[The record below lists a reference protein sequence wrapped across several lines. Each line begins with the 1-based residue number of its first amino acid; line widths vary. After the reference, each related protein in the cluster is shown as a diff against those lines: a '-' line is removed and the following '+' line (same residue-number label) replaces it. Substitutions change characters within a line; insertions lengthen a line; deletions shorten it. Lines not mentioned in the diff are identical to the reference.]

1 MANIQKTEV
10 VTTMNNSQAVDKLKE
25 LRTEAVK
32 YCDEMIKAKTAGD
45 TISYNNMLKQLNQVN
60 NEIRL
65 MQRNAVNVNDVMSRL
80 STAKPREIQKAIKAI
95 NTELN
100 SGRIERGSKEWD
112 EYTSKLKKCKAELQ
126 SVNNELKTSGN
137 GGNFFTKVADGFN
150 RYSAAAAGA
159 IASLTGIAYTAKKCV
174 DNFAEMDEAMT
185 EVMKYTNMT
194 KDQVKDL
201 NVDLKK
207 MDTRTSREQLNAL
220 AGDAGRLGITAK
232 QGVEE
237 FVDAADK
244 INVALGEDL
253 GPDAVKNIGR
263 MAMMFGEDK
272 TKGLRGAMLATGS
285 AVNELS
291 QEVGAD
297 ANYLVGFTARL
308 AGVAK
313 QANMSQADV
322 LGFAGVLNKN
332 MIEEEVAGSALEQL
346 LLKLYQQ
353 PQKFAKI
360 AGLDVKN
367 FTALL
372 KTDANKALVTFF
384 ESLKKFGNLNNLA
397 PAFKDMGLDGVR
409 ASGVLS
415 TLANKISD
423 VSKQQLIT
431 NKAYKEGTSVITE
444 FNTENNTVQAG
455 FDKAVKRIKDK
466 SIDLGETL
474 QPLMTNMLHTTSASI
489 SILNTVVTFTIKH
502 SVAIGTL
509 VASIGVYIALS
520 KASNLLTAGS
530 NTLHKLAATFKV
542 LHAVA
547 TATLSGN
554 IANANKIQDLF
565 SKSIIANNTV
575 VKVCTSLTYLHAA
588 AVALFHGRIRE
599 AKAAM
604 IAFNASLAINP
615 IVAATVAIA
624 ALIYVCVKLCTSWNA
639 ATIGAKKL
647 NDEMKVMNKGYDD
660 RIAVIRKYLPIA
672 QDANAKLED
681 RKHAIENLKKV
692 YPDYFK
698 NMDIE
703 NAKTI
708 SLVDAEK
715 ELNKQKDI
723 KIRIMAIE
731 AKREYDQRKKDL
743 KDVQDIMKNDWGKT
757 QNNAADAATLS
768 RLHYKVDEAKSYLDS
783 ANKAVDDVNKR
794 IKQIAKDDKKKPEEK
809 TNPPE
814 TKTYTTQTKT
824 KKKKGKSAETLE
836 HEREKKA
843 IDQIEAKYDKLK
855 AVQISYY
862 ASGQI
867 DKQKFDDQINELD
880 LEMLDKKMGVYKT
893 DSKEYNALLL
903 EKANKK
909 KEIEDKA
916 HAKSVED
923 VDQDAKKT
931 RDSNLQMLIEKKT
944 DQKTFEEDIH
954 QLEYDTLQK
963 KRDVYAKGS
972 KEYED
977 YQKQMDEWSYQDK
990 LEKQKSYEEKVKE
1003 IKEESTK
1010 KSNTEIENETISF
1023 LEKLHKEGIGSEEE
1037 YQKII
1042 AAIRRKYAVK
1052 KGEEEVGYGKNA
1064 SKVDEKAT
1072 DIYDIAKSRTGNQDH
1087 PETDNI
1093 FDTMFGNDAKLHT
1106 GVIKNLKQMEKS
1118 DEISHSQYLAAKSQ
1132 ADEEYYKTLE
1142 QKASMAYNQ
1151 IGGLMSSYS
1160 DYVSACSDA
1169 EVAKVTKRYDKEIK
1183 TAGEST
1189 TKGKKLEEQKEKDIA
1204 KIKSK
1209 YNKRKTRIQIAQ
1221 ALAETAISA
1230 LNAYNAGWEA
1240 GWPAGQVLA
1249 PLFAGIAVASGML
1262 QVATIKKQ
1270 AAAQDEGY
1278 YSGGFTDGNN
1288 YHKVAGSVHEGEF
1301 VANHQA
1307 VNNPNVLPV
1316 LQLIDRAQRNNT
1328 IGTLTANDVTHAI
1341 NRGSSADD
1349 SSSSADN
1356 NAAAGIAVMSASLDK
1371 QSAVINRL
1379 SSLLET
1385 GIQSYVVMDG
1395 EQGLDKKYTHYKKLQ
1410 SNKER

>member
-25 LRTEAVK
+25 LRTEAAK

-80 STAKPREIQKAIKAI
+80 STSKPREIQKAIKAI

-112 EYTSKLKKCKAELQ
+112 EYTSKLKRCKAELQ

-159 IASLTGIAYTAKKCV
+159 IAGFTGIAYTAKKCV

-185 EVMKYTNMT
+185 GVMKYTNMT

-207 MDTRTSREQLNAL
+207 MDTRTPREQLNAL
-220 AGDAGRLGITAK
+220 AGDAGRLGITTK
-232 QGVEE
+232 QGAEE

-313 QANMSQADV
+313 QANMTQADV

-367 FTALL
+367 FTELL
-372 KTDANKALVTFF
+372 KTDANKALITFF
-384 ESLKKFGNLNNLA
+384 ESLKKYGNLNNLA

-423 VSKQQLIT
+423 VRKQQLIT
-431 NKAYKEGTSVITE
+431 NKAYQEGTSVITE

-455 FDKAVKRIKDK
+455 FEKAGKRVKDL
-466 SIDLGETL
+466 SIELGEKL
-474 QPLMTNMLHTTSASI
+474 QPIMTSLLHTTSLVI
-489 SILNTVVTFTIKH
+489 SIMNTTIGFITKH
-502 SVAIGTL
+502 IVAI
-509 VASIGVYIALS
+509 SGVTIALS
-520 KASNLLTAGS
+520 TYLLVKKSQVMWAKLVELWEIKEWVAAMLLNRGYKLLYATISANPFAILIALTTAAAYANIKLTGS
-530 NTLHKLAATFKV
+530 ARN
-542 LHAVA
+542 VA
-547 TATLSGN
+547 TGAEEMN
-554 IANANKIQDLF
+554 NKLK
-565 SKSIIANNTV
+565 KSEEHYNN
-575 VKVCTSLTYLHAA
+575 
-588 AVALFHGRIRE
+588 
-599 AKAAM
+599 
-604 IAFNASLAINP
+604 
-615 IVAATVAIA
+615 
-624 ALIYVCVKLCTSWNA
+624 
-639 ATIGAKKL
+639 L
-647 NDEMKVMNKGYDD
+647 NSVLK
-660 RIAVIRKYLPIA
+660 KYLPIA
-672 QDANAKLED
+672 QDAKKSITERKNAINILQ
-681 RKHAIENLKKV
+681 KV
-692 YPDYFK
+692 MPNYFK
-698 NMDIE
+698 NLDIE
-703 NAKTI
+703 TAKNYN
-708 SLVDAEK
+708 LADATSAVTRQLGIK
-715 ELNKQKDI
+715 IGMQKLSAQQDYNYLKGVMDKYNQELNDVSTI
-723 KIRIMAIE
+723 KGKEWYAGYQASKMAFDR
-731 AKREYDQRKKDL
+731 AKGAL
-743 KDVQDIMKNDWGKT
+743 
-757 QNNAADAATLS
+757 
-768 RLHYKVDEAKSYLDS
+768 DE
-783 ANKAVDDVNKR
+783 ANKANDKIVSLMAQQRREQNKASSR
-794 IKQIAKDDKKKPEEK
+794 QNEK
-809 TNPPE
+809 GNGETN
-814 TKTYTTQTKT
+814 YTSQTKT

-836 HEREKKA
+836 REREKKA

-855 AVQISYY
+855 AVQTSFY

-923 VDQDAKKT
+923 VDQEAKKT
-931 RDSNLQMLIEKKT
+931 RDSYLQMLIEKET
-944 DQKTFEEDIH
+944 DQKAFEEDIH

-977 YQKQMDEWSYQDK
+977 YQKQMDEWLYNDK
-990 LEKQKSYEEKVKE
+990 LQKEKEFDTKLSE
-1003 IKEESTK
+1003 IKKHYAKMSDTEVMDEELK
-1010 KSNTEIENETISF
+1010 VIDEAYKR
-1023 LEKLHKEGIGSEEE
+1023 KLLSEEV
-1037 YQKII
+1037 YQQLRK
-1042 AAIRRKYAVK
+1042 AIQRKYAKDIDHKDFAFGDKSVKQSTRDDAQDLLNDSAAETPQK
-1052 KGEEEVGYGKNA
+1052 KGLL
-1064 SKVDEKAT
+1064 
-1072 DIYDIAKSRTGNQDH
+1072 
-1087 PETDNI
+1087 DNL
-1093 FDTMFGNDAKLHT
+1093 FLNDAKIHAT
-1106 GVIKNLKQMEKS
+1106 AMGKIKDQESQGIITHQKATEEKA
-1118 DEISHSQYLAAKSQ
+1118 DIDSQYYDALAEKAQTAAQTLQGITSVVS
-1132 ADEEYYKTLE
+1132 EY
-1142 QKASMAYNQ
+1142 NN
-1151 IGGLMSSYS
+1151 
-1160 DYVSACSDA
+1160 ACRDV
-1169 EVAKVTKRYDKEIK
+1169 EVAKVEKNYSKQIK
-1183 TAGEST
+1183 AAGEST
-1189 TKGKKLEEQKEKDIA
+1189 TKGKALEEKKEKEVA

-1209 YNKRKTRIQIAQ
+1209 YNKRTTQIQIAQ
-1221 ALAETAISA
+1221 ALAETAVAA
-1230 LNAYNAGWEA
+1230 LNAYAAGSKYGPVVA
-1240 GWPAGQVLA
+1240 GI
-1249 PLFAGIAVASGML
+1249 FAGIATASGML

-1328 IGTLTANDVTHAI
+1328 IGTLTANDVIHAI
-1341 NRGSSADD
+1341 SRGSSADD
-1349 SSSSADN
+1349 PSSSSDN
-1356 NAAAGIAVMSASLDK
+1356 NAVAGIAVMSASLDK
-1371 QSAVINRL
+1371 QSAIISRL